1 MKKIKNKVSKKAQLL
16 AINNKVRTTFYKVMA
31 EGKDPTAFNN
41 EWMKLAR
48 DFGINKKYSLKEY
61 EKEVN
66 NLVKKWS

>member
-16 AINNKVRTTFYKVMA
+16 AINERVRTTFYKVMA

-41 EWMKLAR
+41 EWSKLAR
-48 DFGINKKYSLKEY
+48 DFGIHKKYTLKEY

-66 NLVKKWS
+66 NLVNKWS

>member
-1 MKKIKNKVSKKAQLL
+1 
-16 AINNKVRTTFYKVMA
+16 MA

-48 DFGINKKYSLKEY
+48 DFGINKKYNLKEY

-66 NLVKKWS
+66 NLVRKWS